1 MDNLI
6 QQRFQTDKFKTT
18 GGVSFQAVIGV
29 LGRAYYFDSY
39 LAIDGIFG
47 RQTLLAVIAAQKAF
61 KLDADSLVGI
71 QTWRKL
77 LE

>member
-1 MDNLI
+1 M
-6 QQRFQTDKFKTT
+6 
-18 GGVSFQAVIGV
+18 IGV
-29 LGRAYYFDSY
+29 LDGTYHFHPH

>member
-1 MDNLI
+1 ML
-6 QQRFQTDKFKTT
+6 
-18 GGVSFQAVIGV
+18 GGTYH
-29 LGRAYYFDSY
+29 LHLH

-47 RQTLLAVIAAQKAF
+47 RQTLLVVIAAQKVF
-61 KLDADSLVGI
+61 KLDADSIVGI